1 MECFRTRVQL
11 PPPPPLPQKPVPRP
25 ARSPDGFSFFR
36 GWLFLQNPKVLSNR
50 SVPWQNHHELYAA
63 HRRANGIVAT
73 DPARPASL
81 SKGVGAQKQTQLTA
95 SAEAVHTV
103 LYGIGDQL
111 GPGMVNHELQR
122 TAGPDRFRGA
132 GQAGNAVGDRM
143 SIERAGGGFLEAAQ
157 FAPAH
162 QSTKR
167 RHRCNSSSR
176 PNPVSSNS
184 SRQRF
189 GNDW

>member
-1 MECFRTRVQL
+1 M
-11 PPPPPLPQKPVPRP
+11 
-25 ARSPDGFSFFR
+25 
-36 GWLFLQNPKVLSNR
+36 FLQNPKVLSNR

-95 SAEAVHTV
+95 SAEAAQTV

-143 SIERAGGGFLEAAQ
+143 SIERARGLSGGGAVRARTSIDKKAPSMQLLEQAKSRIEQLIEAAVR
-157 FAPAH
+157 
-162 QSTKR
+162 T
-167 RHRCNSSSR
+167 
-176 PNPVSSNS
+176 
-184 SRQRF
+184 
-189 GNDW
+189 